1 MAVKIGHHHLYDKVI
16 SLCYQ
21 PIRLYLNFLGGKEP
35 LWMTIFIGII
45 VGRKRR
51 QGKRLKK
58 ALPKK
63 TACKKAGCKGGREG
77 GKRAREEGE
86 KSPERR
92 TRACGVSSTCGESTV
107 EGQGPGGCQKQ
118 EWKTNQ
124 GTGGRGEGTKEKG
137 EGST

>member
-1 MAVKIGHHHLYDKVI
+1 
-16 SLCYQ
+16 
-21 PIRLYLNFLGGKEP
+21 
-35 LWMTIFIGII
+35 MTIFIGII
-45 VGRKRR
+45 VGRERR

-58 ALPKK
+58 ALLKK
-63 TACKKAGCKGGREG
+63 TACEEAGCKGGREG

-92 TRACGVSSTCGESTV
+92 TRACGESSACGESTA

-124 GTGGRGEGTKEKG
+124 GTGGGGEGTKEKG